1 MSLQDIETAVSQLPP
16 AELAKFSEWF
26 EEFQADAW
34 DRQIEKDIAAGKLD
48 KLAAEADAAF
58 EAGRCKPL

>member
-1 MSLQDIETAVSQLPP
+1 MSVKEIEVAVSGLAP

-26 EEFQADAW
+26 EEFQAEAW
-34 DRQIEKDIAAGKLD
+34 DQQLEKDIAVGKLG
-48 KLAAEADAAF
+48 KLAEQADSDF